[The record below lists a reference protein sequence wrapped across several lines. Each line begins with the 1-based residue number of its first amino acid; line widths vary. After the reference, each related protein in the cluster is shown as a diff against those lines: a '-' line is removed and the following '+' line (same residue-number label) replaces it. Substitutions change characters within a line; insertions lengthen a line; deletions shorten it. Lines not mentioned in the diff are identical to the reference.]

1 SCGRGTIAGVGAA
14 QGAGLAAEGKAYRDN
29 MYIMRSGGFQSRSAS
44 KSSMSRGAIRAR
56 MFNKSWKCASLK
68 KVIDKFAPGSKAKL
82 SENGKKIIYENGVSS
97 KRVVYDKDGNYFR
110 IEDTSAQGKRVYV
123 DMNGNI
129 PN

>member
-1 SCGRGTIAGVGAA
+1 
-14 QGAGLAAEGKAYRDN
+14 

-129 PN
+129 PNNRVENGRTIGNSQSIYNSLTHFNNIDD